1 MPCAGPDSRCSFP
14 FTIRQADGRLSADA
28 RACLRYLLTLACE
41 YVAHRRQRRD
51 LAELDA
57 ERLSDIGVS
66 PGNARAE
73 VRKPFWK
80 I

>member
-14 FTIRQADGRLSADA
+14 FTIGQADGRLSADA
-28 RACLRYLLTLACE
+28 RTRVRHLLVLACE

-57 ERLSDIGVS
+57 RLLADIGVS
-66 PGNARAE
+66 PLDARAE
-73 VRKPFWK
+73 ARKPFWK

>member
-1 MPCAGPDSRCSFP
+1 MPCAGPDSRCTFP
-14 FTIRQADGRLSADA
+14 FTVRQADGRRSTDA
-28 RACLRYLLTLACE
+28 RTCVRHLVTLARE

-57 ERLSDIGVS
+57 RLLADIGVS
-66 PGNARAE
+66 PRDARTEA
-73 VRKPFWK
+73 RKPLWK